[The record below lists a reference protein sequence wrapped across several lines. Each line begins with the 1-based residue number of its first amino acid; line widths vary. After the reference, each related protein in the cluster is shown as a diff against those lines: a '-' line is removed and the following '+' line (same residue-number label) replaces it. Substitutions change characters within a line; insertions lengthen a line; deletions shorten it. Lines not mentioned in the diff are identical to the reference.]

1 MDLRQGIID
10 AANALGINP
19 ADLATAISYETGGTF
34 NPTQQGIRTKWG
46 LHRGLIQF
54 GEPQAQKYG
63 VDWNN
68 PVETQLGANGA
79 VVRYLKDAGVRPGM
93 SLLDVYSAIN
103 AGSVGQYRAM
113 DMGTSVAQKVSSD
126 AMRKHGEKA
135 AALLGGEFTP
145 DVTGTPYLDKPIVS
159 TAAEAPD
166 IEPMLVDINRRPR
179 SLLAD
184 DLSASVA
191 SPFST
196 RRDSSRLT
204 GPADPGG
211 AVLPAPEFASANP
224 VEAPSP
230 AANPV
235 SLAADAPLADLFKVK
250 PIGQAAA
257 IDPMTGAPMLTRSRR
272 I

>member
-1 MDLRQGIID
+1 MG
-10 AANALGINP
+10 AHKAK
-19 ADLATAISYETGGTF
+19 ATALF
-34 NPTQQGIRTKWG
+34 N
-46 LHRGLIQF
+46 
-54 GEPQAQKYG
+54 
-63 VDWNN
+63 
-68 PVETQLGANGA
+68 
-79 VVRYLKDAGVRPGM
+79 
-93 SLLDVYSAIN
+93 
-103 AGSVGQYRAM
+103 
-113 DMGTSVAQKVSSD
+113 
-126 AMRKHGEKA
+126 
-135 AALLGGEFTP
+135 GEFTP
-145 DVTGTPYLDKPIVS
+145 DTTGTPYLDKPIVS

-166 IEPMLVDINRRPR
+166 LEPMLVDINRRPR